1 MFKNKSVLGKN
12 NVSGSTVRRL
22 RLAEEPRMSQRLLA
36 ERMQLEGVDVD
47 KNAIQRMESG
57 QRFITDIELRTLCLI
72 FGVSADVLLG
82 L

>member
-1 MFKNKSVLGKN
+1 MFKNKSVLGKS

>member
-12 NVSGSTVRRL
+12 NVSGSTVRHL